1 MSFLASIRGRL
12 ILLVL
17 LLVLPAAAL
26 VYSMALHNRELQL
39 AELRHSMQLT
49 AQHASN
55 ELQDLVRHA
64 RILHQALSQVPA
76 IRTQSEP
83 ECSRLL
89 AAMLAESPRIAT
101 ILATDRSG
109 QGRCSAL
116 PVKGPLPAYGDREYL
131 QKMFATGTLVVDLPV
146 LGRTSGKAA
155 LPVAGPLMNER
166 GEMAGA
172 LLVALDLN
180 AFSEQFVAEHLITG
194 MVFHLWDRR
203 GTLLFR
209 HPHDAQLVGRQFAD
223 LPLVRMAAEK
233 GGTGVIEARGFDS
246 NAKVIGYSAPAGEY
260 EETGIYIGIT
270 VPAKVFYAGPNA
282 IMARAIWSM
291 LTIALLGLVAAWLLG
306 SRLIWQQIEKI
317 SGAARRLTAGQ
328 SSARIGAPYPS
339 GELGELAR
347 SFDEMAETA
356 EDRLTEIERINAELE
371 QRVVERTGRLEN
383 SQLLLTR
390 SNRTLRMLSICNEV
404 LVRAEDENTLLDAI
418 CRHIVEVGG
427 YRLAW
432 VGFVLHDAAQ
442 SVLPV
447 AQFGVKGYVEQLQI
461 TWADR
466 ERGRGPVGRAV
477 REGQPVVVH
486 DLNRDPIFLPWQ
498 SAAGEHGFV
507 SVTALPLSNRKGV
520 FGTLTIYSAEHDVF
534 DEDEVKLLVELA
546 DDLAYGITSLRETAA
561 RKRAQNELDYRTSYD
576 TLTGLPNRAMFIDR
590 SEQALV
596 HASRHN
602 RQAAVLL
609 LDLDRFKAINENFGR
624 AAGDAVLFELAQRM
638 TLALREG
645 DTVAR
650 LSVDEFG
657 VLINDLAQTD
667 DVLPLAQKLLQAVAL
682 PVPFKIDG
690 TTELFVTGSAGISI
704 YPRDGNSAEDL
715 LKAADTAMHNA
726 KSLGGN
732 AFNFFAE
739 EMNQRLSTRIVL
751 EGALRRALEQGELQ
765 VHYQPKVSLLSGEI
779 VGAEALVRWPHPDQG
794 MISPVDFIPL
804 AEETGLIVPLGEW
817 VLNTACAQIRQW
829 EDAQLPVPPIA
840 VNLSARQF
848 LQPNLIAMIRAA
860 LDAHQLAPRL
870 LEVEITESTAM
881 VNIDKA
887 ISILHAL
894 KALGITIS
902 LDDFGTGYSSLSYLK
917 RFPINHLK
925 IDRAFVRDI
934 TTDPDDA
941 LICKAVIGLAH
952 NLKMSV
958 IAEGVET
965 EGQMNYLRQHHCDE
979 MQGYYFSRPLPA
991 EEFAAL
997 LADGRRLAFSE
1008 DAEGAQ
1014 RTLLLVDDEEN
1025 VLSSLKR
1032 VLRRGGYRIL
1042 TAGSAA
1048 EAFEVLAIHD
1058 IQVIISDQR
1067 MPVMSGTAFLRRVKD
1082 LYPNTVRMVLS
1093 GYTELTSVTEA
1104 INQGAIYKFL
1114 TKPWEEDDL
1123 HEKVKDAFHFYD
1135 VQKDKQK
1142 T

>member
-17 LLVLPAAAL
+17 LLVLPASLL

-39 AELRHSMQLT
+39 AEVRHSLQIT

-55 ELQDLVRHA
+55 ELQDLVRQA
-64 RILHQALSQVPA
+64 RTLHSALSQVPA
-76 IRTQSEP
+76 IRMHSEP

-89 AAMLAESPRIAT
+89 AATLAESPRFAT
-101 ILATDRSG
+101 IIATDRNG

-116 PVKGPLPAYGDREYL
+116 PAKGPLPAYGDREYL
-131 QKMFATGTLVVDLPV
+131 RKMFASGQLIVDLPV

-155 LPVAGPLMNER
+155 LPVAGPLRNER
-166 GEMAGA
+166 GEMVGA
-172 LLVALDLN
+172 LIVPPDLS
-180 AFSEQFVAEHLITG
+180 AFSEQFVAEHVIPG
-194 MVFHLWDRR
+194 MVFHLWDRD

-209 HPHDAQLVGRQFAD
+209 HPDVEQLTGKAFAD
-223 LPLVRMAAEK
+223 LPLIRLATEK
-233 GGTGVIEARGFDS
+233 GDRGILETKGFDGIER
-246 NAKVIGYSAPAGEY
+246 VIGYSAPAGEY

-270 VPAKVFYAGPNA
+270 VPAEVFYAGPDA
-282 IMARAIWSM
+282 IMLRAFWSM
-291 LTIALLGLVAAWLLG
+291 LAIALLGLVAAWLLG

-317 SGAARRLTAGQ
+317 SSAARRLTAGQ

-347 SFDEMAETA
+347 SFDEMADTA
-356 EDRLTEIERINAELE
+356 EDRLSEIERINAELE
-371 QRVVERTGRLEN
+371 QRVEERTGRLEN
-383 SQLLLTR
+383 SQQQLTR
-390 SNRTLRMLSICNEV
+390 SNRTLRMLSICNEA
-404 LVRAEDENTLLDAI
+404 LVRAEDEKQLLDAI
-418 CRHIVEVGG
+418 CRHIVELGG

-432 VGFVLHDAAQ
+432 VGFALRDAAQ
-442 SVLPV
+442 SVLPA
-447 AQFGVKGYVEQLQI
+447 AQFGVEGYVEQLQI
-461 TWADR
+461 TWADS
-466 ERGRGPVGRAV
+466 ERGRGPTGTAI
-477 REGQPVVVH
+477 REGRPVVTH
-486 DLNRDPIFLPWQ
+486 DTQLAPGYQPWQ
-498 SAAGEHGFV
+498 ATASEHGFF
-507 SVTALPLSNRKGV
+507 SSIALPLSSRQGV
-520 FGTLTIYSAEHDVF
+520 FGALNIYSAEHNVF

-561 RKRAQNELDYRTSYD
+561 RQNVQNELDYRTRYD
-576 TLTGLPNRAMFIDR
+576 TLTGLPNRARFIDR
-590 SEQALV
+590 TEQALV
-596 HASRHN
+596 HAARHN

-609 LDLDRFKAINENFGR
+609 LDLDRFKAVNENFGR

-657 VLINDLAQTD
+657 VLISDLAQTD
-667 DVLPLAQKLLQAVAL
+667 DILPLAQKLLQAVAR

-690 TTELFVTGSAGISI
+690 ITELFVTGSAGISI
-704 YPRDGNSAEDL
+704 YPRDNDSAEGL
-715 LKAADTAMHNA
+715 LKDADTAMHCA

-794 MISPVDFIPL
+794 MISPIDFIPL

-848 LQPNLIAMIRAA
+848 LQPNLTAMIRGA
-860 LDAHQLAPRL
+860 LDTHQLSPRL

-887 ISILHAL
+887 VSILHAL

-991 EEFAAL
+991 EEFATL

-1008 DAEGAQ
+1008 DGEGAQ

-1048 EAFEVLAIHD
+1048 EAFEQLAIHD
-1058 IQVIISDQR
+1058 VQVIISDQR

>member
-1 MSFLASIRGRL
+1 M
-12 ILLVL
+12 
-17 LLVLPAAAL
+17 
-26 VYSMALHNRELQL
+26 
-39 AELRHSMQLT
+39 
-49 AQHASN
+49 
-55 ELQDLVRHA
+55 
-64 RILHQALSQVPA
+64 
-76 IRTQSEP
+76 
-83 ECSRLL
+83 
-89 AAMLAESPRIAT
+89 
-101 ILATDRSG
+101 
-109 QGRCSAL
+109 
-116 PVKGPLPAYGDREYL
+116 
-131 QKMFATGTLVVDLPV
+131 
-146 LGRTSGKAA
+146 
-155 LPVAGPLMNER
+155 
-166 GEMAGA
+166 
-172 LLVALDLN
+172 
-180 AFSEQFVAEHLITG
+180 
-194 MVFHLWDRR
+194 
-203 GTLLFR
+203 
-209 HPHDAQLVGRQFAD
+209 
-223 LPLVRMAAEK
+223 
-233 GGTGVIEARGFDS
+233 
-246 NAKVIGYSAPAGEY
+246 
-260 EETGIYIGIT
+260 
-270 VPAKVFYAGPNA
+270 
-282 IMARAIWSM
+282 
-291 LTIALLGLVAAWLLG
+291 
-306 SRLIWQQIEKI
+306 
-317 SGAARRLTAGQ
+317 
-328 SSARIGAPYPS
+328 
-339 GELGELAR
+339 
-347 SFDEMAETA
+347 
-356 EDRLTEIERINAELE
+356 
-371 QRVVERTGRLEN
+371 ERTGRLEN
-383 SQLLLTR
+383 SQQQLTR
-390 SNRTLRMLSICNEV
+390 SNRTLRMLSICNEA
-404 LVRAEDENTLLDAI
+404 LVRAEDESTLLDAI
-418 CRHIVEVGG
+418 CRHIVELGG

-442 SVLPV
+442 SVLPA
-447 AQFGVKGYVEQLQI
+447 AQYGVKGYVEQLQI

-466 ERGRGPVGRAV
+466 ERGRGPTGTAI
-477 REGQPVVVH
+477 REGRPVVMH
-486 DLNRDPIFLPWQ
+486 DTRLAPGYQPWQ
-498 SAAGEHGFV
+498 AAASKQGFF
-507 SVTALPLSNRKGV
+507 SSIALPLANRQKV
-520 FGTLTIYSAEHDVF
+520 FGALNIYSAEHDVF
-534 DEDEVKLLVELA
+534 DADEVKLLVELA

-561 RKRAQNELDYRTSYD
+561 RQRAQSELDYRTSYD

-590 SEQALV
+590 SEQALL

-624 AAGDAVLFELAQRM
+624 AAGDAVLFELAQRL
-638 TLALREG
+638 TLALRED

-657 VLINDLAQTD
+657 ILISDLAQTD
-667 DVLPLAQKLLQAVAL
+667 DILPLAQKLLQAVAQ

-704 YPRDGNSAEDL
+704 YPRDGDSAEGL

-779 VGAEALVRWPHPDQG
+779 VGAEALVRWPHPDRG

-817 VLNTACAQIRQW
+817 VLNTACAQMRQW
-829 EDAQLPVPPIA
+829 KDAQLPVPPIA

-848 LQPNLIAMIRAA
+848 LQPNLTAMIRGA
-860 LDAHQLAPRL
+860 LDTHQLAPRL

-881 VNIDKA
+881 INIDKA
-887 ISILHAL
+887 ISILQAL
-894 KALGITIS
+894 KALGILIS

-917 RFPINHLK
+917 RFPVNHLK

-991 EEFAAL
+991 EDFAAL

-1008 DAEGAQ
+1008 EDEGAQ

-1058 IQVIISDQR
+1058 VQVIISDQR

-1093 GYTELTSVTEA
+1093 GYTELNSVTEA

-1135 VQKDKQK
+1135 AQKDKQK

>member
-1 MSFLASIRGRL
+1 M
-12 ILLVL
+12 
-17 LLVLPAAAL
+17 
-26 VYSMALHNRELQL
+26 HNTQL
-39 AELRHSMQLT
+39 
-49 AQHASN
+49 
-55 ELQDLVRHA
+55 
-64 RILHQALSQVPA
+64 
-76 IRTQSEP
+76 
-83 ECSRLL
+83 
-89 AAMLAESPRIAT
+89 
-101 ILATDRSG
+101 
-109 QGRCSAL
+109 
-116 PVKGPLPAYGDREYL
+116 GPD
-131 QKMFATGTLVVDLPV
+131 
-146 LGRTSGKAA
+146 
-155 LPVAGPLMNER
+155 
-166 GEMAGA
+166 
-172 LLVALDLN
+172 
-180 AFSEQFVAEHLITG
+180 
-194 MVFHLWDRR
+194 
-203 GTLLFR
+203 
-209 HPHDAQLVGRQFAD
+209 
-223 LPLVRMAAEK
+223 
-233 GGTGVIEARGFDS
+233 
-246 NAKVIGYSAPAGEY
+246 
-260 EETGIYIGIT
+260 
-270 VPAKVFYAGPNA
+270 
-282 IMARAIWSM
+282 
-291 LTIALLGLVAAWLLG
+291 
-306 SRLIWQQIEKI
+306 
-317 SGAARRLTAGQ
+317 
-328 SSARIGAPYPS
+328 
-339 GELGELAR
+339 
-347 SFDEMAETA
+347 
-356 EDRLTEIERINAELE
+356 
-371 QRVVERTGRLEN
+371 
-383 SQLLLTR
+383 
-390 SNRTLRMLSICNEV
+390 
-404 LVRAEDENTLLDAI
+404 
-418 CRHIVEVGG
+418 
-427 YRLAW
+427 YR
-432 VGFVLHDAAQ
+432 
-442 SVLPV
+442 
-447 AQFGVKGYVEQLQI
+447 
-461 TWADR
+461 
-466 ERGRGPVGRAV
+466 
-477 REGQPVVVH
+477 
-486 DLNRDPIFLPWQ
+486 PWQ
-498 SAAGEHGFV
+498 ATASEHGFF
-507 SVTALPLSNRKGV
+507 SSIALPLSNRHEV
-520 FGTLTIYSAEHDVF
+520 FGALNIYSAEHKIF

-561 RKRAQNELDYRTSYD
+561 RQNVQNELDYRTRYD

-590 SEQALV
+590 TEQALV
-596 HASRHN
+596 HAARHN
-602 RQAAVLL
+602 RQTAVLL
-609 LDLDRFKAINENFGR
+609 LDLDRFKAVNENFGR

-779 VGAEALVRWPHPDQG
+779 VGAEALLRWPHPDQG

-848 LQPNLIAMIRAA
+848 LQANLIAIIRGT
-860 LDAHQLAPRL
+860 LDTHQLSPRL

-887 ISILHAL
+887 VSILHAL

-941 LICKAVIGLAH
+941 LICKAIIGLAH

-991 EEFAAL
+991 EEFAVL
-997 LADGRRLAFSE
+997 LADGRQLAFSE
-1008 DAEGAQ
+1008 DGEGAQ

-1048 EAFEVLAIHD
+1048 EAFEQLAVHD
-1058 IQVIISDQR
+1058 VQVIISDQR

-1135 VQKDKQK
+1135 MQKEKQK

>member
-1 MSFLASIRGRL
+1 MNSLATIRGRL

-39 AELRHSMQLT
+39 AEIRHSLQVN

-64 RILHQALSQVPA
+64 RILHQTLSQVPA

-89 AAMLAESPRIAT
+89 AATLAESPRTAT

-180 AFSEQFVAEHLITG
+180 AFSEQLVAEHQIPGT
-194 MVFHLWDRR
+194 VFHLWDRD
-203 GTLLFR
+203 GKILFR
-209 HPHDAQLVGRQFAD
+209 HPDVEQLTGKSFPD
-223 LPLVRMAAEK
+223 LSLVRLAAEK
-233 GGTGVIEARGFDS
+233 GGRGTLETKGFDGIDR
-246 NAKVIGYSAPAGEY
+246 VVGYSAPEGEY
-260 EETGIYIGIT
+260 QETGLYIGIT
-270 VPAKVFYAGPNA
+270 VPAKIIYAGPDA
-282 IMARAIWSM
+282 IMARAFWSM
-291 LTIALLGLVAAWLLG
+291 LAIALLGLIAAWLLG

-317 SGAARRLTAGQ
+317 SSAARRFAAGQ

-339 GELGELAR
+339 GELGDLAR
-347 SFDEMAETA
+347 TFDAMAETA
-356 EDRLTEIERINAELE
+356 EDRLTEIEQINAELE
-371 QRVVERTGRLEN
+371 ERVAERTGRLEN
-383 SQLLLTR
+383 SQLQLTR
-390 SNRTLRMLSICNEV
+390 TNRTLRMLSICNEA
-404 LVRAEDENTLLDAI
+404 LVRAADESELLDAI
-418 CRHIVEVGG
+418 CRHIVELGG

-432 VGFVLHDAAQ
+432 VGFALHDEAQ

-447 AQFGVKGYVEQLQI
+447 AQFGVKDYVEQLQI

-498 SAAGEHGFV
+498 SAAGKHGFV
-507 SVTALPLSNRKGV
+507 SIIALPLNSRKGV

-546 DDLAYGITSLRETAA
+546 DDLAYGITSLRETSA
-561 RKRAQNELDYRTSYD
+561 RQRVQNELDYRTSYD
-576 TLTGLPNRAMFIDR
+576 ALTGLPNRTMFIDR

-602 RQAAVLL
+602 RQVAVLL

-624 AAGDAVLFELAQRM
+624 AAGDAVLFELAQRL

-645 DTVAR
+645 DTVAH

-657 VLINDLAQTD
+657 VLISDLAQTD

-704 YPRDGNSAEDL
+704 YPRDGDNAEGL

-732 AFNFFAE
+732 AFNFFAA
-739 EMNQRLSTRIVL
+739 EMNQRLSMRIVL
-751 EGALRRALEQGELQ
+751 EGALRRALEQNELQ
-765 VHYQPKVSLLSGEI
+765 VYYQPKVSLLSGE
-779 VGAEALVRWPHPDQG
+779 VLGAEALVRWPHPDKG

-804 AEETGLIVPLGEW
+804 AEETGLIIPLGEW
-817 VLNTACAQIRQW
+817 VLNTACAQMRQW
-829 EDAQLPVPPIA
+829 LDRQLPVPPIA

-848 LQPNLIAMIRAA
+848 LQPNLIAMIRGA
-860 LDAHQLAPRL
+860 LDKHQLTPQL
-870 LEVEITESTAM
+870 LEIEITESTAM

-894 KALGITIS
+894 KALGILIS

-979 MQGYYFSRPLPA
+979 MQGYYFSHPLPA
-991 EEFAAL
+991 EDFAAL

-1008 DAEGAQ
+1008 EGEDAQ

-1025 VLSSLKR
+1025 VLNSLKR

-1048 EAFEVLAIHD
+1048 EGFEILATHD
-1058 IQVIISDQR
+1058 VQVILSDQR
-1067 MPVMSGTAFLRRVKD
+1067 MPVMSGTAFLGRVKD
-1082 LYPNTVRMVLS
+1082 LYPETVRMVLS
-1093 GYTELTSVTEA
+1093 GYTELNSVTEA

-1135 VQKDKQK
+1135 VQKGKQK